1 MWQQVIVGLI
11 VALALLH
18 FVTKYMPA
26 ALRKQ
31 IVYWL
36 ARRGYDQGKLARL
49 FNTQSSCGGDG
60 GCSSCGSCE
69 TDSAA
74 PSDSSAPLKR
84 VIKLHVQR

>member
-36 ARRGYDQGKLARL
+36 ARRGYDQGKLAKL

-69 TDSAA
+69 TDTTP
-74 PSDSSAPLKR
+74 PSGPSTPLKR

>member
-1 MWQQVIVGLI
+1 MWQQVMVGLI

-36 ARRGYDQGKLARL
+36 ARRGYDQGKLAKL

-69 TDSAA
+69 TDSTS
-74 PSDSSAPLKR
+74 PGDSSTPLKR